1 MKNLVL
7 NSLQGFKT
15 DGRLLPYPFSERG
28 VHFFFSLCFPFQS
41 TLSVRGQE
49 GERMTEVV
57 TWSSLLQFVD
67 TLIGIITLVLAIV
80 NFVQNNNKKK

>member
-1 MKNLVL
+1 
-7 NSLQGFKT
+7 
-15 DGRLLPYPFSERG
+15 
-28 VHFFFSLCFPFQS
+28 
-41 TLSVRGQE
+41 
-49 GERMTEVV
+49 MTEVV